1 MGDDDSG
8 LAILDMLEQEGV
20 ETSGI
25 AVLEDRTTTVKT
37 RLLGAREGLIKG
49 EQLLLRW
56 DIEDD
61 EPISNDALRV
71 SFSERLKTFQ
81 IHHASSFPITD

>member
-1 MGDDDSG
+1 
-8 LAILDMLEQEGV
+8 MLEQEGV

-61 EPISNDALRV
+61 EPISNDALE
-71 SFSERLKTFQ
+71 SLIERTIETFQ